1 MQYFS
6 FGKVISSCMGLE
18 REQGGLYG
26 RLGGREGKGEWCNY
40 NLLNLAK
47 PYKVV
52 SPKRGVGISTPSA
65 GQ

>member
-26 RLGGREGKGEWCNY
+26 RLGGREGKGE
-40 NLLNLAK
+40 
-47 PYKVV
+47 
-52 SPKRGVGISTPSA
+52 
-65 GQ
+65 